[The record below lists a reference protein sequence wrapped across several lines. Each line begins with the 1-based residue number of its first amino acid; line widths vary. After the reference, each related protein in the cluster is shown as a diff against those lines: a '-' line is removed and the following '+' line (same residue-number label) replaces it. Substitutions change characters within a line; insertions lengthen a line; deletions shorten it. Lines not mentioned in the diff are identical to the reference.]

1 MWYLLAFMAIIISI
15 LWLGAH
21 PLSFGVFI
29 GVVAV
34 ALVIA
39 VAVFRI
45 RDSHENNQLND
56 SNSSISTWM
65 NSSISTWMNSLENNR
80 SGENGP
86 VIGGEIIDSPIFPH
100 AIYEFQ
106 KKGVAWLLNHNGALL
121 ADDMGLGKTVQ
132 AIVAMRYILH
142 TQGDIHALVVCPKS
156 VLSSWAHHFREWAPG
171 IKAVTIAGTPEK
183 RMSNWALLKRRKAHV
198 GIITYASLRN
208 DIFIARKRQYNV
220 IVLDEVQNVKNAATQ
235 QTQAV
240 RLLDSKVRWGL
251 SGTPLENSVDDL
263 LQILDTLDPKV
274 FPVNSVPIWMVKSAT
289 KRMMIRRRKEEVL
302 KDLPPIHSSIEYLQ
316 LTDEQRRAYDMAERE
331 GVAQLQ
337 DGTLAAV
344 PGVLALITRLK
355 QICNG
360 VNGHSA
366 KLDWLTDYLSILETE
381 GDKALVFSQYVA
393 TLATLESRL
402 ARFQPLIYTGAMAGR
417 ARDRAVD
424 AFQRDSAHTA
434 MLLSVRAGGT
444 GLTLTAASRVIHFD
458 SWWNPAVMAQA
469 TARAHRI
476 GQKKPVFVT
485 TLMTEDT
492 IEERIQKL
500 LERKRALFKT
510 MVDDLSTTG
519 LSGLLT
525 ERELYGLFNVRPPR

>member
-29 GVVAV
+29 GVAAA
-34 ALVIA
+34 ALVIT
-39 VAVFRI
+39 VAVLRI
-45 RDSHENNQLND
+45 RDSEEKARMSD
-56 SNSSISTWM
+56 PNSPV
-65 NSSISTWMNSLENNR
+65 NTWMNSLENNHA
-80 SGENGP
+80 GEGGP
-86 VIGGEIIDSPIFPH
+86 VIGGEMTDSPSFPH

-106 KKGVAWLLNHNGALL
+106 KRGVAWLLNHDGALL

-132 AIVAMRYILH
+132 AIVAMRYIFQN
-142 TQGDIHALVVCPKS
+142 QGDMHALVVCPKS
-156 VLSSWAHHFREWAPG
+156 VLSSWAHHFREWAPE
-171 IKAVTIAGTPEK
+171 IKAVIIAGTPEN
-183 RMSNWALLKRRKAHV
+183 RMSNWALLKRGQAHV

-208 DIFIARKRQYNV
+208 DFLTAQNSKYDV
-220 IVLDEVQNVKNAATQ
+220 IVLDEVQNIKNARTQ

-240 RLLDSKVRWGL
+240 RMMESKVRWGL

-263 LQILDTLDPKV
+263 IQILDTLDPEV
-274 FPVNSVPIWMVKSAT
+274 FPFNSVPNWMVKSAT
-289 KRMMIRRRKEEVL
+289 ARMMIRRRKGEVL

-316 LTDEQRRAYDMAERE
+316 LTNEQRRTYDMAERE
-331 GVAQLQ
+331 GVAQLR
-337 DGTLAAV
+337 DGTLTAG

-366 KLDWLTDYLSILETE
+366 KLDWLTDYLSILESE

-393 TLATLESRL
+393 TLSTLESRL

-424 AFQRDSAHTA
+424 AFQRNPAHTA

-485 TLMTEDT
+485 TLVTEDT

-519 LSGLLT
+519 LSGMLT
-525 ERELYGLFNVRPPR
+525 ERELYSLFNVRPRR

>member
-1 MWYLLAFMAIIISI
+1 MWYLLAFMAIIISL

-29 GVVAV
+29 GVAAV
-34 ALVIA
+34 SLVIA
-39 VAVFRI
+39 MVVLRI
-45 RDSHENNQLND
+45 RDSRETARMND
-56 SNSSISTWM
+56 PNSPINIWINSIDKDV
-65 NSSISTWMNSLENNR
+65 
-80 SGENGP
+80 P
-86 VIGGEIIDSPIFPH
+86 VIGRKLIDYPSLPH

-106 KKGVAWLLNHNGALL
+106 KRGVSWLLNHDGALL

-132 AIVAMRYILH
+132 AIVAMRYMFH
-142 TQGDIHALVVCPKS
+142 TRKEMHALVICPKS
-156 VLSSWAHHFREWAPG
+156 VLSSWAHHFREWAPE

-183 RMSNWALLKRRKAHV
+183 RMSTWVLLKRGQAHV

-208 DIFIARKRQYNV
+208 DFITAQNREYDV
-220 IVLDEVQNVKNAATQ
+220 IVLDEVQNVKNPRTQ

-240 RLLDSKVRWGL
+240 RLLDSKVKWGL
-251 SGTPLENSVDDL
+251 SGTPLENSMDEF
-263 LQILDTLDPKV
+263 LQILGTLDPES
-274 FPVNSVPIWMVKSAT
+274 FPFSSVPVWMIKGNAR
-289 KRMMIRRRKEEVL
+289 RMMIRRRKEEVL

-366 KLDWLTDYLSILETE
+366 KLDWLTDYLGILESE

-393 TLATLESRL
+393 TLSMLESRL

-424 AFQRDSAHTA
+424 AFQRNPAHTA

-485 TLMTEDT
+485 TLVTEDT

-500 LERKRALFKT
+500 LERKRALFTT